1 MSVVTV
7 RNLCVDSLRRNVKT
21 VEVSID
27 DNRTEADEVDNG
39 AWDEEE
45 RKAVFDEVTMIMNR
59 HLSSEQRTILRMREY
74 EGRSYEEIAELLLLK
89 K

>member
-1 MSVVTV
+1 MVTV